1 MLIFIIYILTL
12 DSLLFIETHFNGV
25 TLNVI
30 PLKNDI
36 ATANTLLINPNIFI
50 SYYSFSLNTSV

>member
-12 DSLLFIETHFNGV
+12 DSLLFIETHFNEV